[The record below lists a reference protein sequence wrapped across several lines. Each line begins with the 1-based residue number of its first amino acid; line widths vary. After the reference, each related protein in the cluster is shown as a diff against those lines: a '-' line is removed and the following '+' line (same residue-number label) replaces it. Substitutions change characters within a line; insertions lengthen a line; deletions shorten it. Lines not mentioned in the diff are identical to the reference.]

1 MWINKR
7 FIWWELFKVMTFK
20 SQQDL
25 RYPKIPLKI
34 QEQSIQRE
42 QIDMDSEEQDL
53 TLGLWSLK
61 QFTKKAIYHWSIAV
75 ESEETENI

>member
-1 MWINKR
+1 
-7 FIWWELFKVMTFK
+7 MTFK

-42 QIDMDSEEQDL
+42 QTDMDSEEQDL
-53 TLGLWSLK
+53 TLGL
-61 QFTKKAIYHWSIAV
+61 
-75 ESEETENI
+75 